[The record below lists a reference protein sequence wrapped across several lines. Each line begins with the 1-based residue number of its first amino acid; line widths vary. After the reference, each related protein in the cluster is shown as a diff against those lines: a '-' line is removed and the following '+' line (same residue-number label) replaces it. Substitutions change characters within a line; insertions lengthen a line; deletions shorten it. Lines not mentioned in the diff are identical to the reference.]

1 MKQFTKSELIEIFE
15 VARIALDKRNT
26 RDYIGDTIDLS
37 EDELLQ
43 IRNKL
48 NLFLNNID

>member
-1 MKQFTKSELIEIFE
+1 MKEFTESEFISILEI
-15 VARIALDKRNT
+15 AYLALDKRNT